1 MWYEVDGGITV
12 TLEQASAELQT
23 RRKEVQEMAVP
34 KKPLDDRAAGEIMLT
49 EVFKV
54 VQRLNATA
62 GPSMVK
68 KGTRSGNMTF
78 NPKIIIDHDGHKHYT
93 CIVEIYTPAS
103 SKAGAEISMEWSST
117 DIEQFKQALTTV
129 FPALSALAK
138 ESYLSDTFTVGRISP
153 DGEETEIYTPSVLE
167 PGMYSLSEQEGT

>member
-34 KKPLDDRAAGEIMLT
+34 QKPFNDRAAGEIMLT

-54 VQRLNATA
+54 VQRLNAAA

-78 NPKIIIDHDGHKHYT
+78 NPKIILADDGSKHYT
-93 CIVEIYTPAS
+93 CFVEIYTQAS
-103 SKAGAEISMEWSST
+103 SKAGTEMSMEWSST
-117 DIEQFKQALTTV
+117 DIEQFKQALTTL
-129 FPALSALAK
+129 FHALSAL
-138 ESYLSDTFTVGRISP
+138 
-153 DGEETEIYTPSVLE
+153 
-167 PGMYSLSEQEGT
+167 